1 MRKFDKKK
9 VILASAALALTG
21 ALAVGSAMAYFTT
34 YSTAKGKVKMNIGFT
49 ETVPE
54 EEVDSAGKHV
64 VIKNIGD
71 YDCFVR
77 VKVFSVIDVDFQ
89 PGDGWRAGNDGYWY
103 YDKVVAAG
111 ASTSEL
117 LVTFEYPK
125 NTEED
130 KTEAFDII
138 VVQECTPVVYD
149 EAGGAV
155 PDWNHV
161 ITSDSTKQE

>member
-1 MRKFDKKK
+1 MRKFGKHKF
-9 VILASAALALTG
+9 ILASAALALTG
-21 ALAVGSAMAYFTT
+21 ALSVGGAMAYFTS
-34 YSTAKGKVKMNIGFT
+34 YSTAKGKVPVNIGFT
-49 ETVPE
+49 KTVPE
-54 EEVDSAGKHV
+54 ETVDGSGKHV
-64 VIKNIGD
+64 TIMNTGA

-77 VKVFSVIDVDFQ
+77 VKVFSVVDVDYKASE
-89 PGDGWRAGNDGYWY
+89 GWRAGDDGYWY

-130 KTEAFDII
+130 KTEEFDIV

-149 EAGGAV
+149 EDGTAI
-155 PDWNHV
+155 PNWDRV
-161 ITSDSTKQE
+161 ITDSANEE

>member
-1 MRKFDKKK
+1 MRKFDKRP
-9 VILASAALALTG
+9 VILAGAALALTMT
-21 ALAVGSAMAYFTT
+21 LTVGSAMAYFTS
-34 YSTAKGKVKMNIGFT
+34 YSTAKGAVKLNIGFT

-54 EEVDSAGKHV
+54 EKVDSGGKHV
-64 VIKNIGD
+64 TIKNVGD

-77 VKVFSVIDVDFQ
+77 AKVFSVVDVDFKASE
-89 PGDGWRAGNDGYWY
+89 GWRAGGDGYWY
-103 YDKVVAAG
+103 YDKVVASG

-125 NTEED
+125 NTEEE

-149 EAGGAV
+149 EDGSAV
-155 PDWNHV
+155 PNWDHV
-161 ITSDSTKQE
+161 ITGSTNQE